1 MGWGF
6 GLPEKRRELNIHMK
20 RVNYHTH
27 TQYCRHAA
35 GKAEDYAEAA
45 RREGLSILGFSD
57 HMPFP
62 GAPFGYRMKYE
73 EIQCYFEDIQKIR
86 EASQKPDEASGKL
99 QVFCGFEG
107 EYIRGKEAYYESLLS
122 GKNCDYLILGQHMY
136 LDQKGTLCTSGNMN
150 GTEEYKNYFDS
161 LVEGMKTGC
170 FRLIA
175 HPDFVFIN
183 PFSWDIHCERA
194 CDRFFEQ
201 AVSGDYILEYNA
213 NGYRRGLHPFED
225 GTRLQYP
232 HEKFWKKAAQ
242 SNLRVVVGSDC
253 HEPSQM
259 YDSYVKKAY
268 EDARG
273 LSLNLI
279 TDIF

>member
-1 MGWGF
+1 
-6 GLPEKRRELNIHMK
+6 MK

-27 TQYCRHAA
+27 TDYCRHAA
-35 GKAEDYAEAA
+35 GKAEDYARAA
-45 RREGLSILGFSD
+45 RQEGFSVLGFSD

-62 GAPFGYRMKYE
+62 GDPFGYRMKYE
-73 EIQCYFEDIQKIR
+73 EIESYLEDIRIIK
-86 EASQKPDEASGKL
+86 ESCKETDGFLGKL
-99 QVFCGFEG
+99 EVFCGFEG

-122 GKNCDYLILGQHMY
+122 GKSCDYLILGQHMFSG
-136 LDQKGTLCTSGNMN
+136 QRGALCTSGNLN
-150 GTEEYKNYFDS
+150 GTEEYENYFNS
-161 LVEGMKTGC
+161 LIEGMKTGF

-194 CDRFFEQ
+194 CDKFFEQ
-201 AVSGDYILEYNA
+201 AVAGDYILEYNA

-225 GTRLQYP
+225 GERLQYP
-232 HEKFWKKAAQ
+232 HEKFWKKATQ
-242 SNLRVVVGSDC
+242 SNLKVVVGSDC
-253 HEPSQM
+253 HAPSQM
-259 YDSYVKKAY
+259 YDSYVAQAY
-268 EDARG
+268 EDAGR